1 MSGPYDI
8 NPKIPQEPDKIW
20 AAVRKQLPRAD
31 QGEFLFRPRYIY
43 SGKKAN
49 VRIAYPGFLT
59 WLKFVDPD
67 GSRAGQLRRA
77 PELLS
82 G

>member
-8 NPKIPQEPDKIW
+8 NPKTPQEPDKIW

-43 SGKKAN
+43 SGK
-49 VRIAYPGFLT
+49 
-59 WLKFVDPD
+59 
-67 GSRAGQLRRA
+67 